1 LKIGSAFKLNPT
13 FFLFWFVSVI
23 FFHLCLDSILQMW
36 TGGNDRA
43 DEERNLHFISV
54 HFLIIANL
62 FIVKKKPSK
71 T

>member
-1 LKIGSAFKLNPT
+1 LVCFCN
-13 FFLFWFVSVI
+13 FFYI
-23 FFHLCLDSILQMW
+23 FGLDSILQMW

>member
-13 FFLFWFVSVI
+13 FFVLVCFCNFFYI
-23 FFHLCLDSILQMW
+23 FGLDSILQMW